1 MKEIT
6 ISTIEKYVKTVC
18 MLAYKTKNE
27 ATFDDAELLYR
38 GHSNK
43 DYELMPSLGRNRS
56 FACDCTIFNEER
68 NFIEMAKYKLPD
80 IFSKDL
86 LPVEMLALLQH
97 HGIPT
102 RLLDVTENALVALY
116 FACNGDSDKD
126 GEVIVFNNQ
135 TIDVTNYP
143 FVNAVADS
151 YRFARGTLTSLSDF
165 YADVKIQ
172 PYFLEQKHT
181 IECLHKDD
189 LVGGRWIADCCKKI
203 HYIYAPERS
212 MRQQVQRGRYI
223 IFPNHVDHKTRSELR
238 FESKLDAI
246 PKNHKEII
254 KRIIIPKDSKSN
266 LLKSLRILGINEEF
280 LFCDNIDMV
289 CKGIVNNFRRRH
301 YK

>member
-6 ISTIEKYVKTVC
+6 ISTIEKFVKTVC
-18 MLAYKTKNE
+18 TLACNTKNA

-38 GHSNK
+38 GQPNK

-68 NFIEMAKYKLPD
+68 NLIEMAKYKLPD
-80 IFSKDL
+80 VFSKDL

-116 FACNGDSDKD
+116 FACNGNYDKD

-135 TIDVTNYP
+135 NIDVTNYP

-151 YRFARGTLTSLSDF
+151 YRFARGTWTSLSNF

-189 LVGGRWIADCCKKI
+189 LAGGRWIADCCKKI

-223 IFPNHVDHKTRSELR
+223 IFPNHVDHKTRSDVR

-246 PKNHKEII
+246 PKTHKDII
-254 KRIIIPKDSKSN
+254 KRIIIPKGSKES
-266 LLKSLRILGINEEF
+266 LLKSLATLGISEEF
-280 LFCDNIDMV
+280 LFCDNTDTV
-289 CKGIVNNFRRRH
+289 CRGILNIFKRKH